1 MADIKSYVKE
11 KEKRERK
18 QAGYKEKI
26 MRHKLAAVYRIILVI
41 AAFAALIVLFVVRY
55 RQRVYTDYDIISSVP
70 WENAS
75 RAENLRL
82 GNTILTYSRD
92 GAHCTDVKGSVKWNQ
107 TFEIQ
112 NAKVAVS
119 GRTVAIGDYNG
130 RSIYVANTEGILGEI
145 TTTMPIRDLAVSDS
159 GYVTAVLADTD
170 VTWIHTYDS
179 SGTLKKYGR
188 THMDDSGY
196 PMSLS
201 LSPNGDLLCVAY
213 LYVDAGVLKTQ
224 IAFYNFGQVGDN
236 VSDFLV
242 STDTYTDMLVPY
254 VQFID
259 DDTVFAVGDGML
271 KVYSGEHKPVFKA
284 GYSYDREIR
293 TVFYGSRYIG
303 LVFRADD
310 GENLYQMKVYDA
322 KTRDAASAKPR
333 DFYFNMD
340 YTDIFFA
347 NDNIVIYNETEC
359 LIMTMDGREKFQG
372 TFSRAVKLMFPVGN
386 SYKYLLVTEDSIDTI
401 QLK

>member
-1 MADIKSYVKE
+1 MAEIKSYIKE

-18 QAGYKEKI
+18 QAGYQEKI
-26 MRHKLAAVYRIILVI
+26 MRHKLAAVYRVILVI
-41 AAFAALIVLFVVRY
+41 AAFAALVVLFIVKY
-55 RQRVYTDYDIISSVP
+55 QQRVYTDYDIISSVP
-70 WENAS
+70 WENVS

-112 NAKVAVS
+112 DAKVAVN

-130 RSIYVANTEGILGEI
+130 RSIYVADTEGILGEI
-145 TTTMPIRDLAVSDS
+145 TTTMPIRDLTVSET

-170 VTWIHTYDS
+170 VAWIHTYDS
-179 SGTLKKYGR
+179 SGTLQKYGR
-188 THMDDSGY
+188 AHMDDSGY
-196 PMSLS
+196 PMAVS
-201 LSPNGDLLCVAY
+201 LSPNGELLCVAY
-213 LYVDAGVLKTQ
+213 LYVDAGVIKTQ

-236 VSDFLV
+236 VSDFLM

-254 VQFID
+254 VQFMD
-259 DDTVFAVGDGML
+259 DETVFAVGDGML
-271 KVYSGEHKPVFKA
+271 KIYSGDYKPVFKA
-284 GYSYDREIR
+284 GYSYDREVR
-293 TVFYGSRYIG
+293 TVFYGSRYVG

-310 GENLYQMKVYDA
+310 GENLYQLKVYDA
-322 KTRDAASAKPR
+322 KTRDTASAKPK
-333 DFYFNMD
+333 DFYFNLD

-347 NDNIVIYNETEC
+347 NDNLVIYNETEC
-359 LIMTMDGREKFQG
+359 LIMAMDGREKFKG
-372 TFSRAVKLMFPVGN
+372 TFSQTVKLMLPVGN
-386 SYKYLLVTEDSIDTI
+386 SYRFLLVTDESIDTI